1 MRGSSPELIEVI
13 RQCADPIM
21 VSSLA
26 YNMTGKSQSEY
37 SSEENNIYSAL
48 KQFSDDMDEDLKLL
62 GNFDEVKNLFGEVV
76 SEKEAILA
84 AKAKSFIPNAT
95 EELKNLLSSYLE
107 KTKKRIQVLES
118 NDREQLLEQK
128 KIIETQMGSIKADIA
143 SVFGELNAKLESE
156 KLNGIRELRDASKD
170 YLNIKERTGSVTR
183 TGSYTTGHFFW
194 KKTHVYTYEEHYSYC
209 IAADAIENLRKYGL
223 DASNQVEE
231 VFSEAIQIKE
241 IKRRLLNVVVN
252 NFDMGSEKYDSSLFR
267 IMVEE
272 TVSAIEFPIFDI
284 DISDAMNNIAGKFNG
299 ELTSASQKTELSTA
313 LSKAISRIYE
323 ELCKKLDDAVKKFK
337 GEMSEIGQKVE
348 DSLLTNITKE
358 FEDLLNQCDHKD
370 KEISG
375 YKGYATILETEISKL

>member
-1 MRGSSPELIEVI
+1 ME
-13 RQCADPIM
+13 Q
-21 VSSLA
+21 
-26 YNMTGKSQSEY
+26 
-37 SSEENNIYSAL
+37 
-48 KQFSDDMDEDLKLL
+48 
-62 GNFDEVKNLFGEVV
+62 
-76 SEKEAILA
+76 
-84 AKAKSFIPNAT
+84 
-95 EELKNLLSSYLE
+95 
-107 KTKKRIQVLES
+107 KTKKIL
-118 NDREQLLEQK
+118 
-128 KIIETQMGSIKADIA
+128 
-143 SVFGELNAKLESE
+143 
-156 KLNGIRELRDASKD
+156 
-170 YLNIKERTGSVTR
+170 
-183 TGSYTTGHFFW
+183 
-194 KKTHVYTYEEHYSYC
+194 
-209 IAADAIENLRKYGL
+209 ENLRKYGL